1 MKPKEKAEQLVD
13 KYLEV
18 LPSRNSIMYIA
29 DVETAQKC
37 AIIAVDE
44 LIECSISY
52 DNYNATWAS
61 QENYWKEVKNE
72 IEKL

>member
-1 MKPKEKAEQLVD
+1 MTPKEKAEQLVD

-37 AIIAVDE
+37 AIIAVDLAME
-44 LIECSISY
+44 N
-52 DNYNATWAS
+52 DNDDFFNRYLL
-61 QENYWKEVKNE
+61 QVKQE